1 LIRRY
6 QFRLFQQALIKELE
20 TAGLGI
26 PIVPIAIR
34 FRSDF
39 QNAAVQGMGVTELS
53 KSSKA
58 AQEMTQLWQWLQ
70 EITNP

>member
-1 LIRRY
+1 
-6 QFRLFQQALIKELE
+6 LE